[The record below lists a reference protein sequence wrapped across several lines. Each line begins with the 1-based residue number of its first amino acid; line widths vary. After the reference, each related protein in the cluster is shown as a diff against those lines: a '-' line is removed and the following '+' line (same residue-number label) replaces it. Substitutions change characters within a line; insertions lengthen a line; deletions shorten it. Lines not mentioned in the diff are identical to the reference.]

1 MKRLIKIILIISILL
16 NLFLTYKVTLMDM
29 EINDLKGFLSSCQQR
44 DEFSL
49 EVFQNTLI
57 GKSKDEVIQIIP
69 NIDLKRF
76 VSTQDK
82 ETLRIEIFKFEFK
95 KDTLQYI
102 SIDPR

>member
-1 MKRLIKIILIISILL
+1 
-16 NLFLTYKVTLMDM
+16 MDM

-57 GKSKDEVIQIIP
+57 GKSKEEVIQIIP